1 MGDGIGQ
8 RWETRRRSI
17 PRHDQDVWPER
28 AELAGDAVFGVDLEI
43 EQRSG
48 YGSAGA
54 QSEQDDKQAAVI
66 GSKQTSKDAPEHLP
80 IL

>member
-1 MGDGIGQ
+1 
-8 RWETRRRSI
+8 
-17 PRHDQDVWPER
+17 
-28 AELAGDAVFGVDLEI
+28 VFGVDLEI

-48 YGSAGA
+48 YGSASA